1 MADIQILVNI
11 ILMET
16 AVFQKEGC
24 AGPPGPP
31 GYPGPPGLRGIPGLP
46 GLPGPPGPSVKC
58 PCNRTSAFTAK
69 LSDKLPSPL
78 KPVTFKEVLYNAQ
91 RDLQE
96 DTGVFTCRVP
106 GNSHFLFDVELQH
119 STVIVRLM
127 RNKSSVLEK
136 HQVSTKESRN
146 LSGMLTLP
154 LSVDKK
160 VWLEEEVETEEP
172 EQATVTIYFSG
183 FLTWFWP
190 LYIAKTNPL

>member
-1 MADIQILVNI
+1 MLWPSYWVFSIFPRDIRFTRI
-11 ILMET
+11 
-16 AVFQKEGC
+16 A
-24 AGPPGPP
+24 
-31 GYPGPPGLRGIPGLP
+31 
-46 GLPGPPGPSVKC
+46 
-58 PCNRTSAFTAK
+58 RTSRTKCKMPVQQNVRLHCETQWQAAFTFEACY
-69 LSDKLPSPL
+69 L
-78 KPVTFKEVLYNAQ
+78 TEVLYNAQ

-119 STVIVRLM
+119 CKVIVRLM

-160 VWLEEEVETEEP
+160 VWLEAEVETEEP

-190 LYIAKTNPL
+190 LYIAKTNPLWFCCLKQTNK

>member
-1 MADIQILVNI
+1 MDIQILVNI
-11 ILMET
+11 ILMAT

-24 AGPPGPP
+24 AGLPGPP
-31 GYPGPPGLRGIPGLP
+31 GYPGPPGLRGSPFFQGIPGLP

-78 KPVTFKEVLYNAQ
+78 KPVTFTEVLYNAL

-96 DTGVFTCRVP
+96 DTGGFTCRVP

-119 STVIVRLM
+119 FKVIVWLM

-136 HQVSTKESRN
+136 RQVSTKESRH

-154 LSVDKK
+154 LSVGKK
-160 VWLEEEVETEEP
+160 VWLEAEVETKEP

-183 FLTWFWP
+183 FLT
-190 LYIAKTNPL
+190 